1 MQSSMSSSKEPES
14 LSAGGFLPSPAASF
28 ASTASTVTP
37 STLPA
42 QRARPLKP
50 GMPKETLVINH
61 MDKQILRINRRH
73 AKKFSSAIGGLDEPA
88 EDRGYESFKEVVK
101 DLEVLIDIAWVS
113 GTPSLQIPFLISLA
127 GLTNNYLPDYPFS
140 PAATFRLLR
149 KLDIIFA
156 SLIVGEDVE
165 TGSPLSGFETR
176 RDIVSMT
183 EKVRIKSIA
192 EMGRLA
198 VIQATDREDEEN
210 DDEMDLDS
218 TNGNGDGIDDDSD
231 DSAEGVAVDRY
242 PEGLGKWEME
252 AGRVYER
259 TIDLL
264 GGELG
269 NCELVS

>member
-1 MQSSMSSSKEPES
+1 MSSSKQPES

-113 GTPSLQIPFLISLA
+113 GTRMLA
-127 GLTNNYLPDYPFS
+127 FS
-140 PAATFRLLR
+140 FPRS
-149 KLDIIFA
+149 K
-156 SLIVGEDVE
+156 
-165 TGSPLSGFETR
+165 
-176 RDIVSMT
+176 
-183 EKVRIKSIA
+183 IA
-192 EMGRLA
+192 
-198 VIQATDREDEEN
+198 
-210 DDEMDLDS
+210 
-218 TNGNGDGIDDDSD
+218 
-231 DSAEGVAVDRY
+231 
-242 PEGLGKWEME
+242 
-252 AGRVYER
+252 
-259 TIDLL
+259 
-264 GGELG
+264 
-269 NCELVS
+269 